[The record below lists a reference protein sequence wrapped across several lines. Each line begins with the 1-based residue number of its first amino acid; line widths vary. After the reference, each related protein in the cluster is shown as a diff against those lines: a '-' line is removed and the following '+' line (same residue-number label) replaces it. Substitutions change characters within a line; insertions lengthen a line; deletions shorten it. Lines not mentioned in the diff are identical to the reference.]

1 LPRRRTKSYS
11 FTLSRGQIIFLV
23 ILFLLFSSLIFSL
36 GLVGGYGMFISS
48 LRQQLPK
55 QGELKSSREESEQAS
70 FYETLPDEAPLSQ
83 TTTQTPRPSSTTTT
97 TTYRVQVGAFRQE
110 KEARALQERL
120 QGRGYQVVV
129 TKVELKEKGSWFR
142 VRVGNCANKTKAQEL
157 AKKLQQKE
165 HLPTLIVK

>member
-1 LPRRRTKSYS
+1 MPRRRTKSYS

-83 TTTQTPRPSSTTTT
+83 TTAQAPRPSSTT

-110 KEARALQERL
+110 KEARALQKRL
-120 QGRGYQVVV
+120 QGKGYQVAV
-129 TKVELKEKGSWFR
+129 TKANLKGEGTWFR